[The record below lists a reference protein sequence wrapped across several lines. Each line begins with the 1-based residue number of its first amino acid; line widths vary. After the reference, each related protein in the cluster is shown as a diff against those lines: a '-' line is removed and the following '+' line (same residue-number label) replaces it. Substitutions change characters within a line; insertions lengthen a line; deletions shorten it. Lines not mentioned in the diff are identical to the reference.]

1 VDIRREL
8 AAKYPAQHDPY
19 LARSLFG
26 LLHELS
32 EAGRLDEEALKV
44 IQEAVGISK
53 VQKLVG
59 GCPAEFRS
67 DVVSSFNNLTFKLSE
82 PGCQDEAFKVIWKV
96 VEIC

>member
-1 VDIRREL
+1 VDIHREL
-8 AAKYPAQHDPY
+8 VADHPAEFRPNFA
-19 LARSLFG
+19 LSLHN
-26 LLHELS
+26 LSCELFQV
-32 EAGRLDEEALKV
+32 GCRDEALKV